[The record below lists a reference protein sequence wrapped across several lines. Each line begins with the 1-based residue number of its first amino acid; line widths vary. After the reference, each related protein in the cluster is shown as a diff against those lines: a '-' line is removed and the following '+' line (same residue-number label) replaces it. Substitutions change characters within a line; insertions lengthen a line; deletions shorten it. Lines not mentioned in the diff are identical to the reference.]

1 MRVRVLGS
9 AAGGGFPQWNC
20 GCDNCREVRRGS
32 PRLRARTEES
42 IVVSADSRSWF
53 LVNAS
58 PDVRRQFES
67 FPALEPGTRRG
78 CPVDG
83 IVLTN
88 GDLDHCL
95 GLLTLRESEPLA
107 IYATSRVREGFKQ
120 DNVLYRTLER
130 FPDQVTWHEL
140 PLGRAVSLA
149 SRDGTGSGLSL
160 EAVAVPGKLPI
171 HLETKVAPSAE
182 DNVGLRIR
190 EESTGRTLAYLPAVA
205 GPSSEIDDL
214 TAADCIFFDG
224 TFWSDDELSRQ
235 GLGTK
240 RARDMAHWPVGGDEG
255 SLKLLERMS
264 GRRRVLIHINNT
276 NPMLAEDSAEA
287 SAVRAAG
294 VEIAYDG
301 MEVDI

>member
-1 MRVRVLGS
+1 MKVRVLGS

-67 FPALEPGTRRG
+67 FPALEPGTGRG

-95 GLLTLRESEPLA
+95 GLLTLRESEPLT
-107 IYATSRVREGFKQ
+107 IYATSRVRDGFTQ
-120 DNVLYRTLER
+120 GNVLYRTLER
-130 FPDQVTWHEL
+130 FSGQVTWRDL
-140 PLGRAVSLA
+140 PLGRPISLTT
-149 SRDGTGSGLSL
+149 RDGTDSGLSI

-171 HLETKVAPSAE
+171 HLEGKVAPSAE

-205 GPSSEIDDL
+205 GPNREIDHL
-214 TAADCIFFDG
+214 ATADCIFFDG

-235 GLGTK
+235 GLGAK

-255 SLKLLERMS
+255 SLTFLGTKG

-276 NPMLAEDSAEA
+276 NPMLTEDSAEA

>member
-1 MRVRVLGS
+1 MKVRVLGS

-53 LVNAS
+53 LVNAT

-67 FPALEPGTRRG
+67 FPALERDERRG

-107 IYATSRVREGFKQ
+107 IYATNRVHDGFTRG
-120 DNVLYRTLER
+120 NVLYRTLER
-130 FPDQVTWHEL
+130 FAGQVTWHEL
-140 PLGRAVSLA
+140 PLDRVVPLT
-149 SRDGTGSGLSL
+149 SRDGTDAGLSI

-171 HLETKVAPSAE
+171 HLEGKVTPSAQ
-182 DNVGLRIR
+182 DNIGLRIR
-190 EESTGRTLAYLPAVA
+190 ERSTGRTLAYLPAVA
-205 GPSSEIDDL
+205 GPSREIDDL
-214 TAADCIFFDG
+214 TKADCIFFDG

-240 RARDMAHWPVGGDEG
+240 RARDMAHWPVGGDGG
-255 SLKLLERMS
+255 SLEALGAMRD
-264 GRRRVLIHINNT
+264 RRRILIHINNT
-276 NPMLAEDSAEA
+276 NPMLVEDSAEA
-287 SAVRAAG
+287 SAVRDAG

-301 MEVDI
+301 MEIDV

>member
-1 MRVRVLGS
+1 MKVRVLGS

-32 PRLRARTEES
+32 PRLRVRTEES

-67 FPALEPGTRRG
+67 FPALEHGQRRG

-107 IYATSRVREGFKQ
+107 IYATSRVRDGFMR

-130 FPDQVTWHEL
+130 FPRQVTWHEL
-140 PLGRAVSLA
+140 PLGKTISLE
-149 SRDGTGSGLSL
+149 SRSGTDSGLSVQ
-160 EAVAVPGKLPI
+160 AAAIPGKLPI
-171 HLETKVAPSAE
+171 HLEGKVAPSPE
-182 DNVGLRIR
+182 DNIGLLIR
-190 EESTGRTLAYLPAVA
+190 EGSTGRTLAYLPAVA
-205 GPSSEIDDL
+205 GPSTEIDEL
-214 TAADCIFFDG
+214 TGADCIFFDG

-240 RARDMAHWPVGGDEG
+240 RASDMAHWPVGGDEG
-255 SLKLLERMS
+255 SLNVLRALS

-276 NPMLAEDSAEA
+276 NPMLGEDSAEA

-301 MEVDI
+301 MEVEV